1 MKKLFLA
8 AAASLAVVAPAQA
21 SSMVILPNLYA
32 REFCALRQAGVSK
45 EDAVAVAVKDA
56 SIPGRP
62 VKITYNGERVD
73 ADSLQAAM
81 AVVKLCPSLL

>member
-1 MKKLFLA
+1 MKKLLLA

-32 REFCALRQAGVSK
+32 REFCSLRQAGVSK
-45 EDAVAVAVKDA
+45 ADAIAVAVKEA
-56 SIPGRP
+56 SVPGRP

-73 ADSLQAAM
+73 ADSLRAAM
-81 AVVKLCPSLL
+81 AAAELCPSLL

>member
-8 AAASLAVVAPAQA
+8 AAASLAVVVPAQA

-32 REFCALRQAGVSK
+32 REFCSLRQAGVSK
-45 EDAVAVAVKDA
+45 EDAIAVAVKEA

-62 VKITYNGERVD
+62 VKITYNGERID

-81 AVVKLCPSLL
+81 AAAELCPSLL

>member
-21 SSMVILPNLYA
+21 SSTVILPNLYA
-32 REFCALRQAGVSK
+32 HEFCALRQAGVSK
-45 EDAVAVAVKDA
+45 EDAVAVAVKEA
-56 SIPGRP
+56 SVPGRP
-62 VKITYNGERVD
+62 VKITYNGERID

-81 AVVKLCPSLL
+81 AAAELCPSLL

>member
-8 AAASLAVVAPAQA
+8 AAASLAIVAPAQA

-32 REFCALRQAGVSK
+32 REFCSLRKAGVSK
-45 EDAVAVAVKDA
+45 EDAVAVAVKEA

-62 VKITYNGERVD
+62 VKITYNGTRVD

-81 AVVKLCPSLL
+81 AAAELCPSLL

>member
-21 SSMVILPNLYA
+21 SNMVILPNLYA
-32 REFCALRQAGVSK
+32 REFCSLRQAGVSK
-45 EDAVAVAVKDA
+45 EDATAVAVKEA

-62 VKITYNGERVD
+62 VKITYNGERID
-73 ADSLQAAM
+73 ADALQAAM
-81 AVVKLCPSLL
+81 AVSELCPSLL